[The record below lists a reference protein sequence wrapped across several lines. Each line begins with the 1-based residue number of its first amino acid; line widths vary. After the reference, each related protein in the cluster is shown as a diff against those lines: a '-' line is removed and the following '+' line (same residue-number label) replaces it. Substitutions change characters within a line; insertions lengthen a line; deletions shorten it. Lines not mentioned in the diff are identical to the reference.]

1 MKAACV
7 VGAVVLAAVLA
18 VPAHS
23 TIRERGTAVN
33 EEFSYDCGPTIQVHE
48 VWNGTYRLREGKGES
63 EGAFLLLD
71 LSEAMVTFTH
81 TETGE
86 WYRVHLDGTF
96 NEVKARRVEGS
107 ILEFRA
113 VEAGQRFTV
122 YDSVGNVVM
131 RDRGAIKYRFL
142 FDTGGDD
149 EPGGEWLEFY
159 DFQFAGQHEAG
170 PIIVEGGPCALAE
183 HLLG

>member
-1 MKAACV
+1 MKAATV
-7 VGAVVLAAVLA
+7 FGAVVLAAVLA
-18 VPAHS
+18 APAHS
-23 TIRERGTAVN
+23 TIRERGTVVN
-33 EEFSYDCGPTIQVHE
+33 EEFSYDCGSTIQVHE
-48 VWNGTYRLREGKGES
+48 VWNGAYRLREGKRES

-71 LSEAMVTFTH
+71 RGEATVTFTH

-86 WYRVHLDGTF
+86 WYRVQLDGTF

-107 ILEFRA
+107 ILEFRV

-122 YDSVGNVVM
+122 YDSAGNVVM

-170 PIIVEGGPCALAE
+170 RIVAEDGPCALAE

>member
-1 MKAACV
+1 V
-7 VGAVVLAAVLA
+7 QSYSPRVGPLTLSRRRRFQLSSSSRPYVRRLRKR
-18 VPAHS
+18 S
-23 TIRERGTAVN
+23 SRGA
-33 EEFSYDCGPTIQVHE
+33 
-48 VWNGTYRLREGKGES
+48 LREGKGES

-81 TETGE
+81 TATGE

-122 YDSVGNVVM
+122 YDSAGNVVM

-159 DFQFAGQHEAG
+159 DFSFAGQHEAG
-170 PIIVEGGPCALAE
+170 RIVAEGGPCALAE